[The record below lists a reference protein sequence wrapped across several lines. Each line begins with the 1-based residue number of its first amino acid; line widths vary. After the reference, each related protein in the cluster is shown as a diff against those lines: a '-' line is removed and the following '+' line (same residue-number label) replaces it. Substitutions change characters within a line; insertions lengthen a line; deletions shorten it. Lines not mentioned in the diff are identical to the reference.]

1 MCPHPSESPAASP
14 EPAAAPI
21 LGQAETI
28 PRLLLAYSPLG
39 ALVRRVA
46 RLRASVHTKLLGA
59 FLLIAVVLIAMGAMS
74 LQAIGSVV
82 RHSRALEQARERV
95 DAARQIEY
103 SLGLQMNYTRNALLL
118 RDDATIESMFRENNR
133 FHATFDRLEDGAQ
146 GDQRETIRR
155 IRGVQDQV
163 MATVARIAALIRED
177 KPDEAMALH
186 LDEGYPRYREIATL
200 VTRAVRS
207 EEAEMGRLREGL
219 DAVNRHAIRLVT
231 IFAAASIVLA
241 LGLGFVISW
250 SFILPVRAADGFL
263 HRVSRGDFAGSI
275 VVPNRDEFG
284 ALAERMNHMSG
295 ELHQLYD
302 EQRRTAH
309 QLRALNTE
317 LERASKAKSDFLASM
332 SHELRTPMNAILGFT
347 EMIRDGI
354 YGDVPEEIREP
365 VTDIHTCGRQL
376 LGLINNVLDL
386 SKIEAGRMELSLGDY
401 VVDDVVGPVRQALR
415 SLAAAKGLELEAV
428 VPAETPLC
436 FGDGKRL
443 TQCVMN
449 LAGNAIK
456 FTREGRVLIRV
467 EVQGDELLFA
477 VADTGIGI
485 PADQVGHIFEEF
497 RQADV
502 TVSREFGGT
511 GLGLSITRKLVELH
525 GGRIWVESAEGTGST
540 FFFRVPVRVAQE
552 RAAEEPAA

>member
-1 MCPHPSESPAASP
+1 MCPPPSESRAASP
-14 EPAAAPI
+14 EPIAEPTSR
-21 LGQAETI
+21 QAETI
-28 PRLLLAYSPLG
+28 PRLLLTYSPLG
-39 ALVRRVA
+39 ALVRQVA
-46 RLRASVHTKLLGA
+46 RVRASVHAKLLVA

-74 LQAIGSVV
+74 LRAIGSVV
-82 RHSRALEQARERV
+82 RHSHQLDQARERV
-95 DAARQIEY
+95 DAARQIEHA
-103 SLGLQMNYTRNALLL
+103 LGLQMNFTRNALLL

-133 FHATFDRLEDGAQ
+133 FQATFDRLEAGAQ
-146 GDQRETIRR
+146 DDQRETIRR
-155 IRGVQDQV
+155 IRSTQDQV
-163 MATVARIAALIRED
+163 MATVARIAALIREN
-177 KPDEAMALH
+177 KADEAMSLH
-186 LDEGYPRYREIATL
+186 LNEGYPQYREIATL
-200 VTRAVRS
+200 VTRAVRN
-207 EEAEMGRLREGL
+207 EEAEMGRLREGM
-219 DAVNRHAIRLVT
+219 DAVNRHAIRLVSV
-231 IFAAASIVLA
+231 FGAASIGLA

-263 HRVSRGDFAGSI
+263 ERVAKGDFTASI
-275 VVPNRDEFG
+275 AVPNRDEFG

-302 EQRRTAH
+302 EQRRTAQ
-309 QLRALNTE
+309 QLRALNAE

-354 YGDVPEEIREP
+354 YGDIPDDIREP
-365 VTDIHTCGRQL
+365 VGDIHTCGKQL

-386 SKIEAGRMELSLGDY
+386 SKIEAGRMDLALGDY
-401 VVDDVVGPVRQALR
+401 VVDDVVSPVRQALHA
-415 SLAAAKGLELEAV
+415 LAAAKGLDLAV
-428 VPAETPLC
+428 TIPAETPLC

-449 LAGNAIK
+449 LAGNALK
-456 FTREGRVLIRV
+456 FTREGRVEVRV
-467 EVQGDELLFA
+467 EVQDDDLLFA

-485 PADQVGHIFEEF
+485 PAEQVGHIFEEF

-525 GGRIWVESAEGTGST
+525 GGRIWVESVEGKGST
-540 FFFRVPVRVAQE
+540 FFFRVPVRLARE
-552 RAAEEPAA
+552 AAA

>member
-1 MCPHPSESPAASP
+1 MCPHPSESRAASP
-14 EPAAAPI
+14 EPIAEPTSR
-21 LGQAETI
+21 QAETI
-28 PRLLLAYSPLG
+28 PRLLLTYSPLG
-39 ALVRRVA
+39 ALVRQVA
-46 RLRASVHTKLLGA
+46 RVRASVHAKLLVA

-74 LQAIGSVV
+74 LRAIGSVV
-82 RHSRALEQARERV
+82 RHSHQLDQARERV
-95 DAARQIEY
+95 DAARQIEHA
-103 SLGLQMNYTRNALLL
+103 LGLQMNFTRNALLL

-133 FHATFDRLEDGAQ
+133 FQATFDRLEAGAQ
-146 GDQRETIRR
+146 DDQRETIRR
-155 IRGVQDQV
+155 IRSTQDQV
-163 MATVARIAALIRED
+163 MATVARIAALIREN
-177 KPDEAMALH
+177 KADEAMSLH
-186 LDEGYPRYREIATL
+186 LNEGYPQYREIATL
-200 VTRAVRS
+200 VTRAVRN
-207 EEAEMGRLREGL
+207 EEAEMGRLREGM
-219 DAVNRHAIRLVT
+219 DAVNRHAIRLVSV
-231 IFAAASIVLA
+231 FGAASIGLA

-263 HRVSRGDFAGSI
+263 ERVAKGDFTASI
-275 VVPNRDEFG
+275 AVPNRDEFG

-302 EQRRTAH
+302 EQRRTAQ
-309 QLRALNTE
+309 QLRALNAE

-354 YGDVPEEIREP
+354 YGDIPDDIREP
-365 VTDIHTCGRQL
+365 VGDIHTCGKQL

-386 SKIEAGRMELSLGDY
+386 SKIEAGRMDLALGAY
-401 VVDDVVGPVRQALR
+401 VVDDVVGPVRQALHA
-415 SLAAAKGLELEAV
+415 LAAAKGLDLDV
-428 VPAETPLC
+428 TIPAETPLC

-449 LAGNAIK
+449 LAGNALK
-456 FTREGRVLIRV
+456 FTREGRVEVRV
-467 EVQGDELLFA
+467 EVQDDDLLFA

-485 PADQVGHIFEEF
+485 PAEQVGHIFEEF

-525 GGRIWVESAEGTGST
+525 GGRIWVESVEGKGST
-540 FFFRVPVRVAQE
+540 FFFRVPVRVARE
-552 RAAEEPAA
+552 AAA

>member
-1 MCPHPSESPAASP
+1 MCPHPSESRAASP
-14 EPAAAPI
+14 EPTAEPTSR
-21 LGQAETI
+21 QAETI
-28 PRLLLAYSPLG
+28 PRLLLTYSPLG
-39 ALVRRVA
+39 ALVRQVA
-46 RLRASVHTKLLGA
+46 RVRASVHAKLLVA

-74 LQAIGSVV
+74 LRAIGSVV
-82 RHSRALEQARERV
+82 RHSHQLDQARERV
-95 DAARQIEY
+95 DAARQIEHA
-103 SLGLQMNYTRNALLL
+103 LGLQMNFTRNALLL

-133 FHATFDRLEDGAQ
+133 FQATFDRLEAGAQ
-146 GDQRETIRR
+146 DDQRETIRR
-155 IRGVQDQV
+155 IRSTQDQV
-163 MATVARIAALIRED
+163 MATVARIAALIREN
-177 KPDEAMALH
+177 KADEAMSLH
-186 LDEGYPRYREIATL
+186 LNEGYPQYREIATL
-200 VTRAVRS
+200 VTRAVRN
-207 EEAEMGRLREGL
+207 EEAEMGRLRAGM
-219 DAVNRHAIRLVT
+219 DAVNRHAIRLVSV
-231 IFAAASIVLA
+231 FGAASIGLA

-263 HRVSRGDFAGSI
+263 ERVAKGDFTASI
-275 VVPNRDEFG
+275 AVPNRDEFG

-302 EQRRTAH
+302 EQRRTAQ
-309 QLRALNTE
+309 QLRALNAE

-354 YGDVPEEIREP
+354 YGDIPDDIREP
-365 VTDIHTCGRQL
+365 VGDIHTCGKQL

-386 SKIEAGRMELSLGDY
+386 SKIEAGRMDLALGDY
-401 VVDDVVGPVRQALR
+401 VVDDVVSPVRQALHA
-415 SLAAAKGLELEAV
+415 LAAAKGLDLAV
-428 VPAETPLC
+428 TIPGETPLC

-449 LAGNAIK
+449 LAGNALK
-456 FTREGRVLIRV
+456 FTREGRVEVRV
-467 EVQGDELLFA
+467 EVQDDDLLFA

-485 PADQVGHIFEEF
+485 PAEQVGHIFEEF

-525 GGRIWVESAEGTGST
+525 GGRIWVESVEGKGST
-540 FFFRVPVRVAQE
+540 FFFRVPVRLARE
-552 RAAEEPAA
+552 AAA

>member
-1 MCPHPSESPAASP
+1 MCPHPSESRAASP
-14 EPAAAPI
+14 EPTAEPTSR
-21 LGQAETI
+21 QAETI
-28 PRLLLAYSPLG
+28 PRLLLTYSPLG
-39 ALVRRVA
+39 ALVRQVA
-46 RLRASVHTKLLGA
+46 RVRASVHAKLLVA

-74 LQAIGSVV
+74 LRVIGSVV
-82 RHSRALEQARERV
+82 RHSHQLDQARERV
-95 DAARQIEY
+95 DAARQIEHA
-103 SLGLQMNYTRNALLL
+103 LGLQMNFTRNALLL

-133 FHATFDRLEDGAQ
+133 FQATFDRLEAGAQ
-146 GDQRETIRR
+146 DDQRETIRR
-155 IRGVQDQV
+155 IRSTQDQV
-163 MATVARIAALIRED
+163 MATVARIAALIREN
-177 KPDEAMALH
+177 KADEAMSLH
-186 LDEGYPRYREIATL
+186 LNEGYPQYREIATL
-200 VTRAVRS
+200 VTRAVRN
-207 EEAEMGRLREGL
+207 EEAEMGRLREGM
-219 DAVNRHAIRLVT
+219 DAVNRHAIRLVSV
-231 IFAAASIVLA
+231 FGAASIGLA

-263 HRVSRGDFAGSI
+263 ERVAKGDFTASI
-275 VVPNRDEFG
+275 AVPNRDEFG

-302 EQRRTAH
+302 EQRRTAQ
-309 QLRALNTE
+309 QLRALNAE

-354 YGDVPEEIREP
+354 YGDIPDDIREP
-365 VTDIHTCGRQL
+365 VGDIHTCGKQL

-386 SKIEAGRMELSLGDY
+386 SKIEAGRMDLALGDY
-401 VVDDVVGPVRQALR
+401 VVDDVVSPVRQALHA
-415 SLAAAKGLELEAV
+415 LAAAKGLDLAV
-428 VPAETPLC
+428 TIPAETPLC

-449 LAGNAIK
+449 LAGNALK
-456 FTREGRVLIRV
+456 FTREGRVEVRV
-467 EVQGDELLFA
+467 EVQDDDLLFA

-485 PADQVGHIFEEF
+485 PAEQVGHIFEEF

-525 GGRIWVESAEGTGST
+525 GGRIWVESVEGKGST
-540 FFFRVPVRVAQE
+540 FFFRVPVRLARE
-552 RAAEEPAA
+552 AAA

>member
-1 MCPHPSESPAASP
+1 MCPHPSESRAASP
-14 EPAAAPI
+14 EPIAEPTSR
-21 LGQAETI
+21 QAETI
-28 PRLLLAYSPLG
+28 PRLLLTYSPLG
-39 ALVRRVA
+39 ALVRQVA
-46 RLRASVHTKLLGA
+46 RVRASVHAKLLVA

-74 LQAIGSVV
+74 LRAIGSVV
-82 RHSRALEQARERV
+82 RHSHQLDQARERV
-95 DAARQIEY
+95 DAARQIEHA
-103 SLGLQMNYTRNALLL
+103 LGLQMNFTRNALLL

-133 FHATFDRLEDGAQ
+133 FQATFDRLEAGAQ
-146 GDQRETIRR
+146 DDQRETIRR
-155 IRGVQDQV
+155 IRSTQDQV
-163 MATVARIAALIRED
+163 MATVARIAALIREN
-177 KPDEAMALH
+177 KADEAMSLH
-186 LDEGYPRYREIATL
+186 LNEGYPQYREIATL
-200 VTRAVRS
+200 VTRAVRN
-207 EEAEMGRLREGL
+207 EEAEMGRLREGM
-219 DAVNRHAIRLVT
+219 DAVNRHAIRLVSV
-231 IFAAASIVLA
+231 FGAASIGLA

-263 HRVSRGDFAGSI
+263 ERVAKGDFTASI
-275 VVPNRDEFG
+275 AVPNRDEFG

-302 EQRRTAH
+302 EQRRTAQ
-309 QLRALNTE
+309 QLRALNAE

-354 YGDVPEEIREP
+354 YGDIPDDIREP
-365 VTDIHTCGRQL
+365 VGDIHTCGKQL

-386 SKIEAGRMELSLGDY
+386 SKIEGGRMDLALGDY
-401 VVDDVVGPVRQALR
+401 VVDDVVSPVRQALHA
-415 SLAAAKGLELEAV
+415 LAAAKGLDLAV
-428 VPAETPLC
+428 TIPAETPLC

-449 LAGNAIK
+449 LAGNALK
-456 FTREGRVLIRV
+456 FTREGRVEVRV
-467 EVQGDELLFA
+467 EVQDDDLLFA

-485 PADQVGHIFEEF
+485 PAEQVGHIFEEF

-525 GGRIWVESAEGTGST
+525 GGRIWVESVEGKGST
-540 FFFRVPVRVAQE
+540 FFFRVPVRLARE
-552 RAAEEPAA
+552 AAA

>member
-1 MCPHPSESPAASP
+1 MCPHPSESRAASP
-14 EPAAAPI
+14 EPTAEPTSR
-21 LGQAETI
+21 QAETI
-28 PRLLLAYSPLG
+28 PRLLLTYSPLG
-39 ALVRRVA
+39 ALVRQVA
-46 RLRASVHTKLLGA
+46 RVRASVHAKLLVA

-74 LQAIGSVV
+74 LRAIGSVV
-82 RHSRALEQARERV
+82 RHSHQLDQARERV
-95 DAARQIEY
+95 DAARQIEHA
-103 SLGLQMNYTRNALLL
+103 LGLQMNFTRNALLL

-133 FHATFDRLEDGAQ
+133 FQATFDRLEAGAQ
-146 GDQRETIRR
+146 DDQRETIRR
-155 IRGVQDQV
+155 IRSTQDQV
-163 MATVARIAALIRED
+163 MATVARIAALIREN
-177 KPDEAMALH
+177 KADEAMSLH
-186 LDEGYPRYREIATL
+186 LNEGYPQYREIATL
-200 VTRAVRS
+200 VTRAVRN
-207 EEAEMGRLREGL
+207 EEAEMGRLRAGM
-219 DAVNRHAIRLVT
+219 DAVNRHAIRLVSV
-231 IFAAASIVLA
+231 FGAASIGLA

-263 HRVSRGDFAGSI
+263 ERVAKGDFTASI
-275 VVPNRDEFG
+275 AVPNRDEFG

-302 EQRRTAH
+302 EQRRTAQ
-309 QLRALNTE
+309 QLRALNAE

-354 YGDVPEEIREP
+354 YGDIPDDIREP
-365 VTDIHTCGRQL
+365 VGDIHTCGKQL

-386 SKIEAGRMELSLGDY
+386 SKIEAGRMDLALGDY
-401 VVDDVVGPVRQALR
+401 VVDDVVSPVRQALHA
-415 SLAAAKGLELEAV
+415 LAAAKGLDLAV
-428 VPAETPLC
+428 TIPAETPLC

-449 LAGNAIK
+449 LAGNALK
-456 FTREGRVLIRV
+456 FTREGRVEVRV
-467 EVQGDELLFA
+467 EVQDDDLLFA

-485 PADQVGHIFEEF
+485 PAEQVGHIFEEF

-525 GGRIWVESAEGTGST
+525 GGRIWVESVEGKGST
-540 FFFRVPVRVAQE
+540 FFFRVPVRLARE
-552 RAAEEPAA
+552 AAT

>member
-1 MCPHPSESPAASP
+1 MCPHPSESRAASP
-14 EPAAAPI
+14 EPTAEPTSR
-21 LGQAETI
+21 QAETI
-28 PRLLLAYSPLG
+28 PRLLLTYSPLG
-39 ALVRRVA
+39 ALVRQVA
-46 RLRASVHTKLLGA
+46 RVRASVHAKLLVA

-74 LQAIGSVV
+74 LRAIGSVV
-82 RHSRALEQARERV
+82 RHSHQLDQARERV
-95 DAARQIEY
+95 DAARQIEHA
-103 SLGLQMNYTRNALLL
+103 LGLQMNFTRNALLL

-133 FHATFDRLEDGAQ
+133 FQATFDRLEAGAQ
-146 GDQRETIRR
+146 DDQRETIRR
-155 IRGVQDQV
+155 IRSTQDQV
-163 MATVARIAALIRED
+163 MATVARIAALIREN
-177 KPDEAMALH
+177 KADEAMSLH
-186 LDEGYPRYREIATL
+186 LNEGYPQYREIATL
-200 VTRAVRS
+200 VTRAVRN
-207 EEAEMGRLREGL
+207 EEAEMGRLREGM
-219 DAVNRHAIRLVT
+219 DAVNRHAIRLVSV
-231 IFAAASIVLA
+231 FGAASIGLA

-263 HRVSRGDFAGSI
+263 ERVAKGDFTASI
-275 VVPNRDEFG
+275 AVPNRDEFG

-302 EQRRTAH
+302 EQRRTAQ
-309 QLRALNTE
+309 QLRALNAE

-354 YGDVPEEIREP
+354 YGDIPDDIREP
-365 VTDIHTCGRQL
+365 VGDIHTCGKQL

-386 SKIEAGRMELSLGDY
+386 SKIEAGRMDLALGDY
-401 VVDDVVGPVRQALR
+401 VVDDVVSPVRQALHA
-415 SLAAAKGLELEAV
+415 LAAAKGLDLAV
-428 VPAETPLC
+428 TIPAETPLC

-449 LAGNAIK
+449 LAGNALK
-456 FTREGRVLIRV
+456 FTREGRVEVRV
-467 EVQGDELLFA
+467 EVQDDDLLFA

-485 PADQVGHIFEEF
+485 PAEQVGHIFEEF

-525 GGRIWVESAEGTGST
+525 GGRIWVESVEGKGST
-540 FFFRVPVRVAQE
+540 FFFRVPVRVARE
-552 RAAEEPAA
+552 AAA

>member
-1 MCPHPSESPAASP
+1 MCPHPSESRAASP
-14 EPAAAPI
+14 EPTAEPTSR
-21 LGQAETI
+21 QAETI
-28 PRLLLAYSPLG
+28 PRLLLTYSPLG
-39 ALVRRVA
+39 ALVRQVA
-46 RLRASVHTKLLGA
+46 RVRASVHAKLLVA

-74 LQAIGSVV
+74 LRAIGSVV
-82 RHSRALEQARERV
+82 RHSHQLDQARERV
-95 DAARQIEY
+95 DAARQIEHA
-103 SLGLQMNYTRNALLL
+103 LGLQMNFTRNALLL

-133 FHATFDRLEDGAQ
+133 FQATFDRLEAGAQ
-146 GDQRETIRR
+146 DDQRETIRR
-155 IRGVQDQV
+155 IRSTQDQV
-163 MATVARIAALIRED
+163 MATVARIAALIREN
-177 KPDEAMALH
+177 KADEAMSLH
-186 LDEGYPRYREIATL
+186 LNEGYPQYREIATL
-200 VTRAVRS
+200 VTRAVRN
-207 EEAEMGRLREGL
+207 EEAEMGRLRAGM
-219 DAVNRHAIRLVT
+219 DAVNRHAIRLVSV
-231 IFAAASIVLA
+231 FGAASIGLA

-263 HRVSRGDFAGSI
+263 ERVAKGDFTASI
-275 VVPNRDEFG
+275 AVPNRDEFG

-302 EQRRTAH
+302 EQRRTAQ
-309 QLRALNTE
+309 QLRALNAE

-354 YGDVPEEIREP
+354 YGDIPDDIREP
-365 VTDIHTCGRQL
+365 VGDIHTCGKQL

-386 SKIEAGRMELSLGDY
+386 SKIEAGRMDLALGDY
-401 VVDDVVGPVRQALR
+401 VVDDVVSPVRQALHA
-415 SLAAAKGLELEAV
+415 LAAAKGLDLAV
-428 VPAETPLC
+428 TIPAETPLC

-449 LAGNAIK
+449 RAGNALK
-456 FTREGRVLIRV
+456 FTREGRVEVRV
-467 EVQGDELLFA
+467 EVQDDDLLFA

-485 PADQVGHIFEEF
+485 PAEQVGHIFEEF

-525 GGRIWVESAEGTGST
+525 GGRIWVESVEGKGST
-540 FFFRVPVRVAQE
+540 FFFRVPVRLARE
-552 RAAEEPAA
+552 AAA

>member
-1 MCPHPSESPAASP
+1 MCPHPSESRAASP
-14 EPAAAPI
+14 ELIAEPTSR
-21 LGQAETI
+21 QAETI
-28 PRLLLAYSPLG
+28 PRLLLTYSPLG
-39 ALVRRVA
+39 ALVRQVA
-46 RLRASVHTKLLGA
+46 RVRASVHAKLLVA

-74 LQAIGSVV
+74 LRAIGSVV
-82 RHSRALEQARERV
+82 RHSHQLDQARERV
-95 DAARQIEY
+95 DAARQIEHA
-103 SLGLQMNYTRNALLL
+103 LGLQMNFTRNALLL

-133 FHATFDRLEDGAQ
+133 FQATFDRLEAGAQ
-146 GDQRETIRR
+146 DDQRETIRR
-155 IRGVQDQV
+155 IRSTQDQV
-163 MATVARIAALIRED
+163 MATVARIAALIREN
-177 KPDEAMALH
+177 KADEAMSLH
-186 LDEGYPRYREIATL
+186 LNEGYPQYREIATL
-200 VTRAVRS
+200 VTRAVRN
-207 EEAEMGRLREGL
+207 EEAEMGRLREGM
-219 DAVNRHAIRLVT
+219 DAVNRHAIRLVSV
-231 IFAAASIVLA
+231 FGAASIGLA

-263 HRVSRGDFAGSI
+263 ERVAKGDFTASI
-275 VVPNRDEFG
+275 AVPNRDEFG

-302 EQRRTAH
+302 EQRRTAQ
-309 QLRALNTE
+309 QLRALNAE

-354 YGDVPEEIREP
+354 YGDIPDDIREP
-365 VTDIHTCGRQL
+365 VGDIHTCGKQL

-386 SKIEAGRMELSLGDY
+386 SKIEAGRMDLALGDY
-401 VVDDVVGPVRQALR
+401 VVDDVVSPVRQALHA
-415 SLAAAKGLELEAV
+415 LAAAKGLDLAV
-428 VPAETPLC
+428 TIPAETPLC

-449 LAGNAIK
+449 LAGNALK
-456 FTREGRVLIRV
+456 FTREGRVEVRV
-467 EVQGDELLFA
+467 EVQDDDLLFA

-485 PADQVGHIFEEF
+485 PAEQVGHIFEEF

-525 GGRIWVESAEGTGST
+525 GGRIWVESVEGKGST
-540 FFFRVPVRVAQE
+540 FFFRVPVRVARE
-552 RAAEEPAA
+552 AAA

>member
-1 MCPHPSESPAASP
+1 MCPHPSESRAASP
-14 EPAAAPI
+14 EPAAEPT
-21 LGQAETI
+21 LRQAETI

-39 ALVRRVA
+39 ALVRQVA
-46 RLRASVHTKLLGA
+46 RVRASVHAKLLVA

-82 RHSRALEQARERV
+82 RHSHQLDQARERV
-95 DAARQIEY
+95 DAARQIEHA
-103 SLGLQMNYTRNALLL
+103 LGLQMNFTRNALLL

-133 FHATFDRLEDGAQ
+133 FQATFDRLEAGAQ

-155 IRGVQDQV
+155 IRSTQDQV
-163 MATVARIAALIRED
+163 MTTVARIAALIREN
-177 KPDEAMALH
+177 KADEAMSLH
-186 LDEGYPRYREIATL
+186 LNEGYPHYREIATL
-200 VTRAVRS
+200 VTRAVRN
-207 EEAEMGRLREGL
+207 EETEMGRLREGM

-231 IFAAASIVLA
+231 VFGVASIGLA

-263 HRVSRGDFAGSI
+263 ERVATGDFTASI
-275 VVPNRDEFG
+275 AVPNRDEFG

-302 EQRRTAH
+302 DQRRTAQ
-309 QLRALNTE
+309 QLRALNAE

-354 YGDVPEEIREP
+354 YGDIPDDVREP
-365 VTDIHTCGRQL
+365 VADIHTCGKQL
-376 LGLINNVLDL
+376 LSLINNVLDL
-386 SKIEAGRMELSLGDY
+386 SKIEAGRMDLALGDY

-415 SLAAAKGLELEAV
+415 SLAAAKGLELDVV

-449 LAGNAIK
+449 LAGNALK
-456 FTREGRVLIRV
+456 FTREGRVVIRA
-467 EVQGDELLFA
+467 EVQGDDLLFA
-477 VADTGIGI
+477 VSDTGIGI
-485 PADQVGHIFEEF
+485 PAEQVGHIFEEF

-525 GGRIWVESAEGTGST
+525 GGRIWVESVEGKGST
-540 FFFRVPVRVAQE
+540 FFFRVPVRVAP
-552 RAAEEPAA
+552 EPVA

>member
-1 MCPHPSESPAASP
+1 MCPHPSESRAASP
-14 EPAAAPI
+14 EPIAEPTSR
-21 LGQAETI
+21 QAETI
-28 PRLLLAYSPLG
+28 PRLLLTYSPLG
-39 ALVRRVA
+39 ALVRQVA
-46 RLRASVHTKLLGA
+46 RVRASVHAKLLVA

-74 LQAIGSVV
+74 LRAIGSVV
-82 RHSRALEQARERV
+82 RHSHQLDQARERV
-95 DAARQIEY
+95 DAARQIEHA
-103 SLGLQMNYTRNALLL
+103 LGLQMNFTRNALLL

-133 FHATFDRLEDGAQ
+133 FQATFDRLEAGAQ
-146 GDQRETIRR
+146 DDQRETIRR
-155 IRGVQDQV
+155 IRSTQDQV
-163 MATVARIAALIRED
+163 MATVARIAALIREN
-177 KPDEAMALH
+177 KADEAMSLH
-186 LDEGYPRYREIATL
+186 LNEGYPQYREIATL
-200 VTRAVRS
+200 VTRAVRN
-207 EEAEMGRLREGL
+207 EEAEMGRLREGM
-219 DAVNRHAIRLVT
+219 DAVNRHAIRLVSV
-231 IFAAASIVLA
+231 FGAASIGLA

-263 HRVSRGDFAGSI
+263 ERVAKGDFTASI
-275 VVPNRDEFG
+275 AVPNRDEFG

-302 EQRRTAH
+302 EQRRTAQ
-309 QLRALNTE
+309 QLRALNAE

-354 YGDVPEEIREP
+354 YGDIPDDIREP
-365 VTDIHTCGRQL
+365 VGDIHTCGKQL

-386 SKIEAGRMELSLGDY
+386 SKIEAGRMDLALGDY
-401 VVDDVVGPVRQALR
+401 VVDDVVSPVRQALHA
-415 SLAAAKGLELEAV
+415 LAAAKGLDLAV
-428 VPAETPLC
+428 TIPAETPLC

-449 LAGNAIK
+449 LAGNALK
-456 FTREGRVLIRV
+456 FTREGRVEVRV
-467 EVQGDELLFA
+467 EVQDDDLLFA

-485 PADQVGHIFEEF
+485 PAEQVGHIFEEF

-525 GGRIWVESAEGTGST
+525 GGRIWVETDLGRGST
-540 FFFRVPVRVAQE
+540 FVFTLPAKVA
-552 RAAEEPAA
+552 